1 MRLPAEL
8 CNHSSL
14 LNHGENMKLNERLR
28 TMLTAIAQS
37 PRRANYFTHGDRRS
51 QIHPDI
57 LKTWLDQM
65 CEAGY
70 CFEAEQAYHITTLG
84 RAKLDQKDLAG
95 VRQYV
100 IGRGTYRTGDGEH
113 QPPFYRPG
121 SDHSHIKSHGVR
133 C

>member
-1 MRLPAEL
+1 
-8 CNHSSL
+8 
-14 LNHGENMKLNERLR
+14 MKLNERLR

-84 RAKLDQKDLAG
+84 RNKLDQKDLAG
-95 VRQYV
+95 VRKYV
-100 IGRGTYRTGDGEH
+100 VGKGTYTGETD
-113 QPPFYRPG
+113 QYYRPG
-121 SDHSHIKSHGVR
+121 SDHSHIKSRGFS